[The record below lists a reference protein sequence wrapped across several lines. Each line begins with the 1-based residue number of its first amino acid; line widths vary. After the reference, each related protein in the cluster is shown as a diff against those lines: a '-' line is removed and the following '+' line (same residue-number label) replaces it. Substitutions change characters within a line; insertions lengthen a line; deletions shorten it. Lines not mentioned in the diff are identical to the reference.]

1 MGVEHYLINAA
12 VIGIIAQRIIRK
24 NCPFCSRDDRPGE
37 DVLKEYQIHELSE
50 KYSSI
55 LKGTPTFKRGEG
67 CPKCAKT
74 GYRGRTAIF
83 ELFEYTDEL
92 KEVFLRKQSLE
103 SLRATLR
110 SNKDFRTL
118 REDGMVKVVK
128 GITTVEE
135 VLRVC

>member
-1 MGVEHYLINAA
+1 
-12 VIGIIAQRIIRK
+12 
-24 NCPFCSRDDRPGE
+24 
-37 DVLKEYQIHELSE
+37 
-50 KYSSI
+50 
-55 LKGTPTFKRGEG
+55 
-67 CPKCAKT
+67 
-74 GYRGRTAIF
+74 
-83 ELFEYTDEL
+83 LFEYTDEL

-118 REDGMVKVVK
+118 REDGLLKVAK